1 MHIVFVTFGNFGAHA
16 TLKRATGM
24 AGALSRQGLQVTL
37 LLEESDCNREKVQL
51 ECPDA
56 SIVWHHRGKTALDE
70 RDVKSRSIA
79 ALRPDVVWVCGVG
92 PRNWVKRP
100 SKECLFLA
108 DHSEL
113 FSTLDNGLLYR
124 FRYWVTEWLSCMCFD
139 GHICA
144 SRYLERFYRQR
155 LKSLFKQIPVHY
167 SPYAY
172 DPPPRESVGGR
183 SLPELGGNKCIFYL
197 GSFRESYD
205 MWTMLHALS
214 AVVRKRDDCIAIL
227 GGRGPD
233 EAKAKAWL
241 ESEGLA
247 DQIRMIGYIA
257 EEVMPAAMA
266 RADVFLCPL
275 LDSKQDRARCPSK
288 LFIYYPYRKPIVTCA
303 IGEAKELL
311 ADEGYYYSPGN
322 VDSMVEQIEQ
332 AMDFEGYTSAADP
345 EKYSWDSRAR
355 SFLNW
360 LKGNYQDVI

>member
-1 MHIVFVTFGNFGAHA
+1 MHIAFVTFGNFDAHA

-24 AGALSRQGLQVTL
+24 AGALSRQGLKITL
-37 LLEESDCNREKVQL
+37 LLEESRCNREKVEQ
-51 ECPDA
+51 ECPNVA
-56 SIVWHHRGKTALDE
+56 VIWHNRGKTALHE
-70 RDVKSRSIA
+70 RHEKSQSIA
-79 ALRPDVVWVCGVG
+79 LLQADVVWICGVG

-100 SKECLFLA
+100 SKECILLA

-113 FSTLDNGLLYR
+113 FSVLDNGVLYR
-124 FRYWVTEWLSCMCFD
+124 VRYWLTEWLLCMSFD

-144 SRYLERFYRQR
+144 SRYLESFYNRR
-155 LKSLFKQIPVHY
+155 LKSLRKQVPLHY

-172 DPPPRESVGGR
+172 DPIAKESVDDR
-183 SLPELGGNKCIFYL
+183 SLWERGSKKCIFYL

-214 AVVRKRDDCIAIL
+214 AIVQKRDDCIAIL

-233 EAKAKAWL
+233 EAEAKAWL
-241 ESEGLA
+241 EAEGLT
-247 DQIRMIGYIA
+247 DKIRMVGYIS
-257 EEVMPAAMA
+257 EVDMPAAMA

-288 LFIYYPYRKPIVTCA
+288 LFMYYPFRKPIVTCA
-303 IGEAKELL
+303 IGEAEALL
-311 ADEGYYYSPGN
+311 EADGFYYTPG
-322 VDSMVEQIEQ
+322 DAGSMAEQMGE
-332 AMDFEGYTSAADP
+332 ALDFEGYQSVADP

-360 LKGNYQDVI
+360 FEENYQNVV